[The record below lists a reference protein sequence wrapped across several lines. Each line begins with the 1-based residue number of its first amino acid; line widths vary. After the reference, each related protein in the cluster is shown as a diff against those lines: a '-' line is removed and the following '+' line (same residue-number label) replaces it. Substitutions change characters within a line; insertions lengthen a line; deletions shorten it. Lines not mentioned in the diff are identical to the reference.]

1 VIGGAP
7 GTAAHLKERLGPRGA
22 DVVAHGRVDG
32 LQREPFVDAIVLDGV
47 DLVDGTAAV
56 RRATAAPLLIIGP
69 DQAVAA
75 TCLGMGADA
84 WLPSGSAMNLVAAQV
99 LAMLAKRALSPP
111 RTHLK
116 VGRIELNLEARRAHV
131 QDRELP
137 LTPREF
143 DLLNVFLL
151 NEGTV
156 LSRDRILAAAWGP
169 RFVGE
174 PKTVDVHVAWL
185 RPKLEASGVR
195 ITTLRGIGYRL
206 DELERARPRVLFVC
220 VENAGR
226 SQIAAAFLKRMSD
239 GRVDVESAGTKPAK
253 RVHSEVMDVMRE
265 VGIDVSNERPK
276 ALSAEMARAATH
288 VVTMGC
294 EAEEC
299 PVFASP
305 VEDWGIR
312 NPAGLPAPAV
322 REIRDE
328 IERRV
333 RLLLSELNP

>member
-1 VIGGAP
+1 
-7 GTAAHLKERLGPRGA
+7 
-22 DVVAHGRVDG
+22 
-32 LQREPFVDAIVLDGV
+32 
-47 DLVDGTAAV
+47 
-56 RRATAAPLLIIGP
+56 
-69 DQAVAA
+69 
-75 TCLGMGADA
+75 
-84 WLPSGSAMNLVAAQV
+84 
-99 LAMLAKRALSPP
+99 
-111 RTHLK
+111 
-116 VGRIELNLEARRAHV
+116 
-131 QDRELP
+131 
-137 LTPREF
+137 
-143 DLLNVFLL
+143 
-151 NEGTV
+151 EGTV

-239 GRVDVESAGTKPAK
+239 GRVDVESAGTRPAK

>member
-22 DVVAHGRVDG
+22 DVFAHRRVDG
-32 LQREPFVDAIVLDGV
+32 LQREPFVDAIVLDAI

-56 RRATAAPLLIIGP
+56 RRATAAPLLIIGS

-99 LAMLAKRALSPP
+99 QAMLAKRALSPP
-111 RTHLK
+111 RRHLK
-116 VGRIELNLEARRAHV
+116 VGRIELNSDARRAHV

-206 DELERARPRVLFVC
+206 DELARPRVLFVC

-239 GRVDVESAGTKPAK
+239 GSVDVESAGTRPAK
-253 RVHSEVMDVMRE
+253 RVHSEVIDVMRE
-265 VGIDVSNERPK
+265 VGIDLSNERPK
-276 ALSAEMARAATH
+276 VLSAEMARAATR

>member
-1 VIGGAP
+1 MIGGAP
-7 GTAAHLKERLGPRGA
+7 GTAAHLRERLGPLGA
-22 DVVAHGRVDG
+22 DVFAHRRVEG
-32 LQREPFVDAIVLDGV
+32 LQREPFVDAIVLDGAE
-47 DLVDGTAAV
+47 LVDGTAAV
-56 RRATAAPLLIIGP
+56 RRTTAAPLLIIGP

-75 TCLGMGADA
+75 TCLEMGADA

-99 LAMLAKRALSPP
+99 RAMLAKRALSPP
-111 RTHLK
+111 KTHLK
-116 VGRIELNLEARRAHV
+116 VGHIELNSEARRAYV
-131 QDRELP
+131 EDRELP

-156 LSRDRILAAAWGP
+156 LSRDRILAAAWGA

-206 DELERARPRVLFVC
+206 DELESARPRVLFVC
-220 VENAGR
+220 IENAGR
-226 SQIAAAFLKRMSD
+226 SQMAAAFLKRLSD
-239 GRVDVESAGTKPAK
+239 GRVDVESAGTRPAK
-253 RVHSEVMDVMRE
+253 RVHREVMDVMTE
-265 VGIDVSNERPK
+265 VGIDLSNQQPQ
-276 ALSAEMARAATH
+276 ALSAEMASAATR

-294 EAEEC
+294 GPEDC
-299 PVFASP
+299 PVFAAP

-312 NPAGLPAPAV
+312 NPAGLPAPAI

-333 RLLLSELNP
+333 RLLLSELNL